1 MDPVRNPY
9 SPGAGTRPP
18 ALVGRDGEIE
28 SMDIALQ
35 RLRLGRDGRSQ
46 MLTGLRGVGKTVMLN
61 EFEHVAGGRGY
72 FHEHIEVGEDGDL
85 APRLAAAFRRILLA
99 MDAKKRIGE
108 RVRRALGVLK
118 AFSIRLPGGSQL
130 NIDVDAVSGPADSGD
145 LATDLAGLFVE
156 LGEVARD
163 HDTGV
168 LLTVDELHYVTLS
181 TLEALVMGLHRA
193 AQLRLPITL
202 AGAGLPSLATLT
214 GEAKSY
220 AERMF
225 TYPVIGSLPADQ
237 AREALVVPARDEG
250 VRWAEA
256 ALDRVVSAT
265 QGYPYFLQEFGKQ
278 AWDVAEG
285 PQVITDDDVA
295 RSIPVATAGLDDGFF
310 RVRTGRTSDPERA
323 YLRAMAELGPAPARS
338 GDVAALLGKRT
349 SALGPTRDGL
359 IRKALCYSPRY
370 GEIEFTVPLFDG
382 FMKRWLPDLGSL
394 APGATRVSEL

>member
-18 ALVGRDGEIE
+18 ALVGRDGEIDA
-28 SMDIALQ
+28 MDVALQ

-46 MLTGLRGVGKTVMLN
+46 LLTGLRGVGKTVMLN
-61 EFEHVAGGRGY
+61 EFEQVASGRGY
-72 FHEHIEVGEDGDL
+72 FHEHIEVGEDGQL

-99 MDAKKRIGE
+99 MDARQRIGA

-118 AFSIRLPGGSQL
+118 AFAIRLPDSTEL
-130 NIDVDAVSGPADSGD
+130 TIDVEAVFGPADSGD

-163 HDTGV
+163 HDAGV
-168 LLTVDELHYVTLS
+168 LLTIDELHYVALG

-193 AQLRLPITL
+193 AQQRLPITV

-225 TYPVIGSLPADQ
+225 AFPVIGSLSEDQ
-237 AREALVVPARDEG
+237 ARDALTVPALDEA
-250 VRWAEA
+250 VRWEDA
-256 ALDRVVSAT
+256 ALDRLVAVT

-278 AWDVAEG
+278 AWDAAAG
-285 PQVITDDDVA
+285 PDVITADDVA
-295 RSIPVATAGLDDGFF
+295 RSLPVATAELDDGFF

-323 YLRAMAELGPAPARS
+323 YLRAMAELGPGPVRS
-338 GDVAALLGKRT
+338 GDIARYLAKKPT
-349 SALGPTRDGL
+349 ALGPTRDGL

-370 GEIEFTVPLFDG
+370 GEIDFTVPLFDG
-382 FMKRWLPDLGSL
+382 FMKRWLPAPPDLST
-394 APGATRVSEL
+394 PVDRTF